1 MSPIDMRSTAKPST
15 PWISLFGLRWNC
27 AVCILHANKLYLCW
41 VRRWWWGIRI
51 LKIKNESSECYFSG
65 RGQGANPRFYC
76 RSTNIFKETIILVPG
91 RRLTSRASWRHWG
104 SFQWRKEAQRRSVFE
119 IDAKSERQSTPRIL
133 SASASAHI
141 WWMTILK
148 LLLNLWIYYR
158 RPSNC
163 EVLFSTT
170 TRCLMSTMLC
180 HFARVHT

>member
-1 MSPIDMRSTAKPST
+1 MQTNCTYVGSGAGGEEFGYSRSRMNLVNVISVGVDKEQIRAFTA
-15 PWISLFGLRWNC
+15 G
-27 AVCILHANKLYLCW
+27 V
-41 VRRWWWGIRI
+41 
-51 LKIKNESSECYFSG
+51 
-65 RGQGANPRFYC
+65 Q
-76 RSTNIFKETIILVPG
+76 NIFKETIILVPG
-91 RRLTSRASWRHWG
+91 RRLTRRASWRHWG

-170 TRCLMSTMLC
+170 TRCLMSTYAKFCLS
-180 HFARVHT
+180 F